1 MIKIN
6 TMMRT
11 QEDEKSK
18 AAQLQEK
25 NEKQVKEITDLT
37 VQRDEAKESFKK
49 EFEQNEAMGKANS
62 ELKRTQEQVEL
73 NNLKLRQEQQKTE
86 RIANDLASQNEEKQK
101 SLDMATMKM
110 NEMERAKRK
119 IQRECVGLENDKTR
133 VTSEKNEAIAEKE
146 SAKGY
151 MNNLFRDFN
160 WLKKKT
166 DEEQAGI
173 MKLERD
179 RNMLKTALIKMEKNN
194 EENRNN
200 LMRKEQI
207 IATLQD

>member
-1 MIKIN
+1 
-6 TMMRT
+6 
-11 QEDEKSK
+11 
-18 AAQLQEK
+18 
-25 NEKQVKEITDLT
+25 
-37 VQRDEAKESFKK
+37 
-49 EFEQNEAMGKANS
+49 
-62 ELKRTQEQVEL
+62 
-73 NNLKLRQEQQKTE
+73 
-86 RIANDLASQNEEKQK
+86 
-101 SLDMATMKM
+101 
-110 NEMERAKRK
+110 
-119 IQRECVGLENDKTR
+119 
-133 VTSEKNEAIAEKE
+133 
-146 SAKGY
+146 